1 MLFTFKFHVETPGFK
16 YIRRKALHELLC
28 VSSFA
33 PLREIK
39 LHLCFG
45 KIILMKVA
53 VLGAGMVGSAIA
65 MDLASRHH
73 VTAFDVSNVNLELL
87 KKRNARVETQ
97 QADLRDYASYPIL
110 LAPFDILVTAV
121 PGFMGYKTLEASIN
135 CGKNIVDIS
144 FFPEDVLKLDQLAKE
159 KEVTV
164 ITDCGV
170 APGMSNFI
178 VGRFNEE
185 MTIEAIEIYVGGL
198 PKVRKK
204 PFQYKAP
211 FSPADVIEEYTR
223 PARLMENGH
232 IIVRPALSEVE
243 WIHFDEIGTLEAFNT
258 DGLRSLLYTMPHIKN
273 QKEKTMRYP
282 GHVEIIRSLKES
294 NFFSETPIDVN
305 GTMISPLKVTSQILF
320 NEWKLGLEEEELT
333 VMRVR
338 LIGKYDGNSKIIEW
352 NLLDYYENETKVSS
366 MARTTGYTCTAAVE
380 LIAKQL
386 FNEKGVF
393 PPELV
398 GKYKKCFDFVLEY
411 LKERKVNWIKK

>member
-1 MLFTFKFHVETPGFK
+1 
-16 YIRRKALHELLC
+16 
-28 VSSFA
+28 
-33 PLREIK
+33 
-39 LHLCFG
+39 
-45 KIILMKVA
+45 MKVA
-53 VLGAGMVGSAIA
+53 VLGSGMVGSAIA

-73 VTAFDVSNVNLELL
+73 VTAFDVSNANLELL
-87 KKRNARVETQ
+87 KKRNPRIETQ
-97 QADLRDYASYPIL
+97 QADLRDYSSYAQL
-110 LAPFDILVTAV
+110 LASFDIVVTAV
-121 PGFMGYKTLEASIN
+121 PGFMGYKTLEAAIN
-135 CGKNIVDIS
+135 CQKNIVDIS
-144 FFPEDVLKLDQLAKE
+144 FFPEDVLQLDQLAKE
-159 KEVTV
+159 KGVTV

-178 VGRFNEE
+178 IGRHNEE
-185 MTIEAIEIYVGGL
+185 MKIDSLEIYVGGL

-243 WIHFDEIGTLEAFNT
+243 WIHFENLGTLEAFNT

-282 GHVEIIRSLKES
+282 GHVDIIISLKES
-294 NFFSETPIDVN
+294 GFFNETPIDIN
-305 GTMISPLKVTSQILF
+305 GSKISPLKVTSQILF

-333 VMRVR
+333 VMKVK
-338 LIGKYDGNSKIIEW
+338 LIGKKDGESKTIEW
-352 NLLDYYENETKVSS
+352 NLLDFYDHETKISS
-366 MARTTGYTCTAAVE
+366 MARTTGYTCTAAVN
-380 LIAKQL
+380 LLAQNL

-398 GKYKKCFDFVLEY
+398 GKHKNCFDFVLEY
-411 LKERKVNWIKK
+411 LRERKVKWVKKEF

>member
-1 MLFTFKFHVETPGFK
+1 
-16 YIRRKALHELLC
+16 
-28 VSSFA
+28 
-33 PLREIK
+33 
-39 LHLCFG
+39 
-45 KIILMKVA
+45 
-53 VLGAGMVGSAIA
+53 

-73 VTAFDVSNVNLELL
+73 VTAFDVSNANLELL
-87 KKRNARVETQ
+87 KKRNPRIETQ
-97 QADLRDYASYPIL
+97 QADLRNYSSYPQL
-110 LAPFDILVTAV
+110 LALFDIVVTAV
-121 PGFMGYKTLEASIN
+121 PGFMGYKTLEAAIN

-144 FFPEDVLKLDQLAKE
+144 FFPEDVLQLDKLAKG
-159 KEVTV
+159 KGVTV

-178 VGRFNEE
+178 IGHHNEE
-185 MTIEAIEIYVGGL
+185 IKIDSLEIYVGGL

-243 WIHFDEIGTLEAFNT
+243 WIHFDDLGTLEAFNT

-282 GHVEIIRSLKES
+282 GHVDIIISLKES
-294 NFFSETPIDVN
+294 GFFSEEPIDVN
-305 GTMISPLKVTSQILF
+305 GTRIAPIKVTSQILF

-333 VMRVR
+333 VMKVK
-338 LIGKYDGNSKIIEW
+338 LIGNKNGESKTIEW
-352 NLLDYYENETKVSS
+352 NLLDFYDPETKISS
-366 MARTTGYTCTAAVE
+366 MARTTGYTCTAAVN
-380 LIAKQL
+380 LIAQNH
-386 FNEKGVF
+386 FSEKGVF

-398 GKYKKCFDFVLEY
+398 GKHKKCFDFVLDY
-411 LKERKVNWIKK
+411 LQERKVNWISKES